1 MSILFPSPV
10 FGPIRSR
17 RLGISLGINLMPA
30 DGKVCTFNCIYCECG
45 LNEHNR
51 PHTKRPTRE
60 EVRCALEAQLQKM
73 KTEGETPDVLTF
85 AGNGEP
91 TSHPDF
97 ALIIDDTIALRDRY
111 FPQARI
117 SVLSNATLLYK
128 PEVFN
133 ALKRVDNNIQKLDT
147 VSEDYINLVDQ
158 PAGAYCVEQVIQQ
171 LCDFDGQVIVQTLF
185 MKGEYNGRSVD
196 NLGEAY
202 VQPWLEAIKRIK
214 PKQVMIYTIDRAT
227 PVDGLLKATPEEL
240 DAIADRIRALG
251 IAASASY

>member
-1 MSILFPSPV
+1 
-10 FGPIRSR
+10 
-17 RLGISLGINLMPA
+17 
-30 DGKVCTFNCIYCECG
+30 
-45 LNEHNR
+45 
-51 PHTKRPTRE
+51 
-60 EVRCALEAQLQKM
+60 
-73 KTEGETPDVLTF
+73 
-85 AGNGEP
+85 
-91 TSHPDF
+91 
-97 ALIIDDTIALRDRY
+97 
-111 FPQARI
+111 
-117 SVLSNATLLYK
+117 
-128 PEVFN
+128 
-133 ALKRVDNNIQKLDT
+133 LKRVDNNIQKLDT

-158 PAGAYCVEQVIQQ
+158 PAGAYCLEQVIQQ